1 MNELFGNDYFQ
12 MVVFGSFIAIIIWQ
26 IFGIHNREYKELKKI
41 IDGADRSNIGQVGMH
56 IYETLRRPRI
66 MRNIHTTEIFRLYR
80 KKKAELYGEKSS
92 GISFL

>member
-1 MNELFGNDYFQ
+1 MNDLLGNDYFQ
-12 MVVFGSFIAIIIWQ
+12 MAVFGLFISIIIWQ
-26 IFGIHNREYKELKKI
+26 IFGIHNREYRDLKKI
-41 IDGADRSNIGQVGMH
+41 IDNADRSNIWQVGMY
-56 IYETLRRPRI
+56 IYDTLRRPRI

>member
-1 MNELFGNDYFQ
+1 MNELLGSDYFQ
-12 MVVFGSFIAIIIWQ
+12 MAVFGSFIAVIIWQ
-26 IFGIHNREYKELKKI
+26 IFGIHNREYRELKNM
-41 IDGADRSNIGQVGMH
+41 IDRADRSNIGQIGMH

>member
-1 MNELFGNDYFQ
+1 MNELLGSDYFQ
-12 MVVFGSFIAIIIWQ
+12 MAVFGSFIAVIIWQ
-26 IFGIHNREYKELKKI
+26 IFGIHNREYRELKNM
-41 IDGADRSNIGQVGMH
+41 IDRADRSNIGQIGMY

>member
-1 MNELFGNDYFQ
+1 MNDLLGNDYFQ
-12 MVVFGSFIAIIIWQ
+12 MAVFGLFISIIIWQ
-26 IFGIHNREYKELKKI
+26 IFGIHNREYRDLKKI
-41 IDGADRSNIGQVGMH
+41 IDNADRSNIGQVGMY
-56 IYETLRRPRI
+56 IYDTLRRPRI